1 MITLVLLFCV
11 QVGDCEQV
19 APTSNTPHIGICEAF
34 GEALA
39 ARAVESGAY
48 VSASYRC
55 INWGEAL

>member
-1 MITLVLLFCV
+1 MITLVFLFCV

-19 APTSNTPHIGICEAF
+19 APATTTPYIGMCEAF

-39 ARAVESGAY
+39 TRAVESGAY

-55 INWGEAL
+55 IEWGEAL